1 MRKGLI
7 LAGGLGTRLYPTTL
21 GVSKHLFPIYDKPMI
36 YYPLSTLMLAG
47 IKEIA
52 IISDSKNLRLYKKL
66 LGDGDFFGI
75 SITYLIQNMPRGIAE
90 ALTIGKDFKRSSSLF
105 A

>member
-1 MRKGLI
+1 
-7 LAGGLGTRLYPTTL
+7 
-21 GVSKHLFPIYDKPMI
+21 MI

-66 LGDGDFFGI
+66 LGNGEFFGI
-75 SITYLIQNMPRGIAE
+75 SITYLIQNMPPELPKHLQLERI
-90 ALTIGKDFKRSSSLF
+90 LLMVIQVF
-105 A
+105 